1 MSLKDQFGKDV
12 LLTGWGHSRFGKLTD
27 ETLESL
33 IVQVATEAIGNAG
46 IEAGQIDEIYLGQFN
61 SGMMPLAFPSSLA
74 LQVSDQLANVP
85 STRVENAC
93 ASGSAAFQ
101 QGTKSLLA
109 GTAKTVLVIGAEKMT
124 QAGADVVGAALLGA
138 DYDMAGKASTTGF
151 TGLFAEVAK
160 HYGKRYGYGN
170 GKLGDVLGTIA
181 AKNHRNGV
189 DNPYA
194 QLRKDL
200 GEEFCR
206 TVSDKN
212 PMVADPLRRTDCSP
226 VSDGAAAVVLSVAP
240 TGGATAPVRLAGFGQ
255 ANDFFPAE
263 RRDPTEFAAT
273 RASWQRAL
281 GMAGVGLEELDFAEV
296 HDCFTIAELLM
307 YEAMGLTE
315 RGQGARALEEG
326 WVFKDGKLPV
336 NVSGGLKAKGH
347 PVGAT
352 GVSQHVI
359 AAMQLTGTAGAHAV
373 GQPAPGSGAEHGRR
387 GHRQLRQR
395 ARSRLESNEGA
406 DTAHLP
412 AGMGCICP
420 AFVFPRLRGR
430 PSARLN
436 SFPAHPP
443 QMRGAPMRA
452 TIIHGPGDIRV
463 EDRDYPTL
471 QLPTDVIVKVTASCV
486 CGSDLWPYRGVKP
499 THKPSAIGHEFIG
512 TVESIGE
519 DVKDLAVGDFVIAP
533 FVVSCGEC
541 PQCLERRHGRLRPPR
556 RLGRQG

>member
-1 MSLKDQFGKDV
+1 MSLREQFGKDI

-33 IVQVATEAIGNAG
+33 IVQVASEAIGNAG
-46 IEAGQIDEIYLGQFN
+46 IEPGQIDEIYLGQFN

-74 LQVSDQLANVP
+74 LQVSEQLANVP

-138 DYDMAGKASTTGF
+138 DYDMAGKPSTTGF
-151 TGLFAEVAK
+151 TGLFADVAK
-160 HYGKRYGYGN
+160 HYEKRYGAGAGN
-170 GKLGDVLGTIA
+170 LGDVLGTIA

-226 VSDGAAAVVLSVAP
+226 VSDGAAAVVLSIAP
-240 TGGATAPVRLAGFGQ
+240 TGGVTAPVRLAGFGQ
-255 ANDFFPAE
+255 ANDFFPAD

-281 GMAGVGLEELDFAEV
+281 AMAGVGLDGLDFAEV

-315 RGQGARALEEG
+315 RGQGARALQEG
-326 WVFKDGKLPV
+326 WVFKDGKLPI

-359 AAMQLTGTAGAHAV
+359 AAMQLTGTAGDMQLGTARRAAV
-373 GQPAPGSGAEHGRR
+373 QNMGGVGIANYVSV
-387 GHRQLRQR
+387 
-395 ARSRLESNEGA
+395 LE
-406 DTAHLP
+406 
-412 AGMGCICP
+412 
-420 AFVFPRLRGR
+420 
-430 PSARLN
+430 
-436 SFPAHPP
+436 
-443 QMRGAPMRA
+443 
-452 TIIHGPGDIRV
+452 
-463 EDRDYPTL
+463 
-471 QLPTDVIVKVTASCV
+471 
-486 CGSDLWPYRGVKP
+486 
-499 THKPSAIGHEFIG
+499 
-512 TVESIGE
+512 
-519 DVKDLAVGDFVIAP
+519 AV
-533 FVVSCGEC
+533 
-541 PQCLERRHGRLRPPR
+541 
-556 RLGRQG
+556 

>member
-1 MSLKDQFGKDV
+1 MSLKEQFGKDV

-27 ETLESL
+27 ESLESL
-33 IVQVATEAIGNAG
+33 IVQVATEAIANAG

-74 LQVSDQLANVP
+74 LQASPDLANVP
-85 STRVENAC
+85 ATRVENAC

-138 DYDMAGKASTTGF
+138 DYDMAGQTSTTGF
-151 TGLFAEVAK
+151 TGLFADVAK
-160 HYGKRYGYGN
+160 HYDKRYGRGD

-200 GEEFCR
+200 GEDFCR
-206 TVSDKN
+206 TISDKN

-226 VSDGAAAVVLSVAP
+226 VSDGAAAVVLSTSP
-240 TGGATAPVRLAGFGQ
+240 TSGATVPVRLAGFGH

-263 RRDPTEFAAT
+263 RRDPTAFEAT
-273 RASWQRAL
+273 RVSWQRAL
-281 GMAGVGLEELDFAEV
+281 AMAGVGLEDLDFAEV

-315 RGQGARALEEG
+315 PGQGTRAIDEG

-359 AAMQLTGTAGAHAV
+359 AAMQLTGTAGGMQLANPRRAAV
-373 GQPAPGSGAEHGRR
+373 QNMGGVGIANYVSV
-387 GHRQLRQR
+387 
-395 ARSRLESNEGA
+395 LES
-406 DTAHLP
+406 
-412 AGMGCICP
+412 
-420 AFVFPRLRGR
+420 V
-430 PSARLN
+430 
-436 SFPAHPP
+436 
-443 QMRGAPMRA
+443 
-452 TIIHGPGDIRV
+452 
-463 EDRDYPTL
+463 
-471 QLPTDVIVKVTASCV
+471 
-486 CGSDLWPYRGVKP
+486 
-499 THKPSAIGHEFIG
+499 
-512 TVESIGE
+512 
-519 DVKDLAVGDFVIAP
+519 
-533 FVVSCGEC
+533 
-541 PQCLERRHGRLRPPR
+541 
-556 RLGRQG
+556 

>member
-1 MSLKDQFGKDV
+1 MSLREQFGKDV

-46 IEAGQIDEIYLGQFN
+46 IEPGQLDEIYLGQFN

-74 LQVSDQLANVP
+74 LQVSEQVANVP

-138 DYDMAGKASTTGF
+138 DYDMAGKSSTTGF

-160 HYGKRYGYGN
+160 HYAKRYGDDAGQMGH

-194 QLRKDL
+194 QLRRDL

-212 PMVADPLRRTDCSP
+212 PVVADPLRRTDCSP
-226 VSDGAAAVVLSVAP
+226 VSDGAAAVVLSLAP
-240 TGGATAPVRLAGFGQ
+240 TGGTTAPVRLAGFGH

-263 RRDPTEFAAT
+263 RRDPTAFEAT

-281 GMAGVGLEELDFAEV
+281 AMAGVGLEDLDFAEV

-315 RGQGARALEEG
+315 PGQGARALEEG
-326 WVFKDGKLPV
+326 WVFKGGKLPV

-359 AAMQLTGTAGAHAV
+359 AAMQLSGTAGAM
-373 GQPAPGSGAEHGRR
+373 
-387 GHRQLRQR
+387 QL
-395 ARSRLESNEGA
+395 AN
-406 DTAHLP
+406 
-412 AGMGCICP
+412 
-420 AFVFPRLRGR
+420 
-430 PSARLN
+430 
-436 SFPAHPP
+436 
-443 QMRGAPMRA
+443 
-452 TIIHGPGDIRV
+452 
-463 EDRDYPTL
+463 
-471 QLPTDVIVKVTASCV
+471 
-486 CGSDLWPYRGVKP
+486 
-499 THKPSAIGHEFIG
+499 
-512 TVESIGE
+512 
-519 DVKDLAVGDFVIAP
+519 
-533 FVVSCGEC
+533 
-541 PQCLERRHGRLRPPR
+541 PR
-556 RLGRQG
+556 RAAVQNMGGVGIANYVSVLEAV

>member
-1 MSLKDQFGKDV
+1 MSLKEQFGKDV

-27 ETLESL
+27 DTLESL
-33 IVQVATEAIGNAG
+33 IVQVAAEAIGNAG

-138 DYDMAGKASTTGF
+138 DYDTAGKASTTGF

-160 HYGKRYGYGN
+160 HYGKRYGSGSL
-170 GKLGDVLGTIA
+170 GDGTLGDVLGTIA

-194 QLRKDL
+194 QLRKDF

-240 TGGATAPVRLAGFGQ
+240 TGGVTAPVRLAGFGQ

-281 GMAGVGLEELDFAEV
+281 GMAGVGLEDLDFAEV

-359 AAMQLTGTAGAHAV
+359 AAMQLTGTAGDM
-373 GQPAPGSGAEHGRR
+373 
-387 GHRQLRQR
+387 QL
-395 ARSRLESNEGA
+395 AN
-406 DTAHLP
+406 
-412 AGMGCICP
+412 
-420 AFVFPRLRGR
+420 
-430 PSARLN
+430 
-436 SFPAHPP
+436 
-443 QMRGAPMRA
+443 
-452 TIIHGPGDIRV
+452 
-463 EDRDYPTL
+463 
-471 QLPTDVIVKVTASCV
+471 
-486 CGSDLWPYRGVKP
+486 
-499 THKPSAIGHEFIG
+499 
-512 TVESIGE
+512 
-519 DVKDLAVGDFVIAP
+519 
-533 FVVSCGEC
+533 
-541 PQCLERRHGRLRPPR
+541 PR
-556 RLGRQG
+556 RAAVQNMGGVGIANYVSVLEAV

>member
-46 IEAGQIDEIYLGQFN
+46 IEPSQIDEIYLGQFN

-74 LQVSDQLANVP
+74 LQVSEQLANVP

-124 QAGADVVGAALLGA
+124 HAGADVVGAALLGA

-160 HYGKRYGYGN
+160 HYEKRYGPVS
-170 GKLGDVLGTIA
+170 DVLGSIA

-226 VSDGAAAVVLSVAP
+226 VSDGAAAVVLSVSP
-240 TGGATAPVRLAGFGQ
+240 TSGATAPVRLAGFGQ

-263 RRDPTEFAAT
+263 RRDPTAFAAT

-281 GMAGVGLEELDFAEV
+281 GMAGVGLEDLDFAEV

-315 RGQGARALEEG
+315 PGQGTRAVQEG
-326 WVFKDGKLPV
+326 LVFKDGKLPI

-347 PVGAT
+347 PVGAS

-359 AAMQLTGTAGAHAV
+359 AAMQLSGTAGAMQLANPTRAAV
-373 GQPAPGSGAEHGRR
+373 QNMGGVGIANYVSV
-387 GHRQLRQR
+387 
-395 ARSRLESNEGA
+395 LE
-406 DTAHLP
+406 
-412 AGMGCICP
+412 
-420 AFVFPRLRGR
+420 
-430 PSARLN
+430 
-436 SFPAHPP
+436 
-443 QMRGAPMRA
+443 
-452 TIIHGPGDIRV
+452 
-463 EDRDYPTL
+463 
-471 QLPTDVIVKVTASCV
+471 
-486 CGSDLWPYRGVKP
+486 
-499 THKPSAIGHEFIG
+499 
-512 TVESIGE
+512 
-519 DVKDLAVGDFVIAP
+519 AV
-533 FVVSCGEC
+533 
-541 PQCLERRHGRLRPPR
+541 
-556 RLGRQG
+556 

>member
-1 MSLKDQFGKDV
+1 MSLKEQFGKDV

-33 IVQVATEAIGNAG
+33 IVQVATEAISNAG
-46 IEAGQIDEIYLGQFN
+46 LEAGQIDEIYLGQFN

-74 LQVSDQLANVP
+74 LQVSDQLAHVP
-85 STRVENAC
+85 ATRVENAC

-101 QGTKSLLA
+101 QGAKSLLA

-124 QAGADVVGAALLGA
+124 HAGADVVGSALLGA
-138 DYDMAGKASTTGF
+138 DYDMAGQASTTGF
-151 TGLFAEVAK
+151 TGLFADVAK
-160 HYGKRYGYGN
+160 HYEKRYGSIS
-170 GKLGDVLGTIA
+170 DVLGTIA

-226 VSDGAAAVVLSVAP
+226 VSDGAAAVLLSTSPGA
-240 TGGATAPVRLAGFGQ
+240 GATAPVRLSGFGQ

-263 RRDPTEFAAT
+263 RRDPTAFAAT
-273 RASWQRAL
+273 RVSWQRAL
-281 GMAGVGLEELDFAEV
+281 GMAGVGLEDLDFAEV

-315 RGQGARALEEG
+315 PGQGARAVEEG

-359 AAMQLTGTAGAHAV
+359 AAMQLTGTAGDM
-373 GQPAPGSGAEHGRR
+373 
-387 GHRQLRQR
+387 QL
-395 ARSRLESNEGA
+395 
-406 DTAHLP
+406 
-412 AGMGCICP
+412 
-420 AFVFPRLRGR
+420 
-430 PSARLN
+430 
-436 SFPAHPP
+436 
-443 QMRGAPMRA
+443 
-452 TIIHGPGDIRV
+452 
-463 EDRDYPTL
+463 
-471 QLPTDVIVKVTASCV
+471 AS
-486 CGSDLWPYRGVKP
+486 
-499 THKPSAIGHEFIG
+499 
-512 TVESIGE
+512 
-519 DVKDLAVGDFVIAP
+519 
-533 FVVSCGEC
+533 
-541 PQCLERRHGRLRPPR
+541 PR
-556 RLGRQG
+556 RAAVQNMGGVGIANYVSILEAV

>member
-46 IEAGQIDEIYLGQFN
+46 IEPGQIDEIYLGQFN

-74 LQVSDQLANVP
+74 LQVSEQLANVP

-138 DYDMAGKASTTGF
+138 DYDMAGKPSSTGF

-160 HYGKRYGYGN
+160 HYEKRYGAVS
-170 GKLGDVLGTIA
+170 DVLGTIA

-200 GEEFCR
+200 GEEFCQ

-255 ANDFFPAE
+255 ANDFFPTD
-263 RRDPTEFAAT
+263 RRDPTAFAAT

-281 GMAGVGLEELDFAEV
+281 GMAGVGLADLDFAEV

-307 YEAMGLTE
+307 YEVMGLTE
-315 RGQGARALEEG
+315 PGQGARAVKEG

-359 AAMQLTGTAGAHAV
+359 AAMQLTGTAGAM
-373 GQPAPGSGAEHGRR
+373 
-387 GHRQLRQR
+387 QL
-395 ARSRLESNEGA
+395 AA
-406 DTAHLP
+406 
-412 AGMGCICP
+412 
-420 AFVFPRLRGR
+420 
-430 PSARLN
+430 
-436 SFPAHPP
+436 
-443 QMRGAPMRA
+443 
-452 TIIHGPGDIRV
+452 
-463 EDRDYPTL
+463 
-471 QLPTDVIVKVTASCV
+471 
-486 CGSDLWPYRGVKP
+486 
-499 THKPSAIGHEFIG
+499 
-512 TVESIGE
+512 
-519 DVKDLAVGDFVIAP
+519 
-533 FVVSCGEC
+533 
-541 PQCLERRHGRLRPPR
+541 PR
-556 RLGRQG
+556 RAAVQNMGGVGIANYVSVLEAV

>member
-1 MSLKDQFGKDV
+1 MSLQEQFGKDV
-12 LLTGWGHSRFGKLTD
+12 LLTGWGHSRFGKLAE

-46 IEAGQIDEIYLGQFN
+46 IEPGQIDEIYVGQFN

-74 LQVSDQLANVP
+74 LQVSPDLANVP

-109 GTAKTVLVIGAEKMT
+109 GTARTVLVIGAEKMT
-124 QAGADVVGAALLGA
+124 HAGADVVGAALLGA
-138 DYDMAGKASTTGF
+138 DYDMAGKPSTTGF

-160 HYGKRYGYGN
+160 HYEKRYGAVS
-170 GKLGDVLGTIA
+170 DVLGTIA

-200 GEEFCR
+200 GEEFCQ

-255 ANDFFPAE
+255 ANDFFPTD
-263 RRDPTEFAAT
+263 RRDPTAFAAT

-281 GMAGVGLEELDFAEV
+281 GMAGVGLEDLDFAEV

-315 RGQGARALEEG
+315 PGQGARAVKEG
-326 WVFKDGKLPV
+326 WVFKDGKLPI

-359 AAMQLTGTAGAHAV
+359 TAMQLTGTAGDM
-373 GQPAPGSGAEHGRR
+373 
-387 GHRQLRQR
+387 QL
-395 ARSRLESNEGA
+395 
-406 DTAHLP
+406 
-412 AGMGCICP
+412 
-420 AFVFPRLRGR
+420 
-430 PSARLN
+430 
-436 SFPAHPP
+436 
-443 QMRGAPMRA
+443 
-452 TIIHGPGDIRV
+452 
-463 EDRDYPTL
+463 
-471 QLPTDVIVKVTASCV
+471 AS
-486 CGSDLWPYRGVKP
+486 
-499 THKPSAIGHEFIG
+499 
-512 TVESIGE
+512 
-519 DVKDLAVGDFVIAP
+519 
-533 FVVSCGEC
+533 
-541 PQCLERRHGRLRPPR
+541 PR
-556 RLGRQG
+556 RAAVQNMGGVGIANYVSVLEAV

>member
-1 MSLKDQFGKDV
+1 MSLKEQFGKDV

-33 IVQVATEAIGNAG
+33 IIQVATEAIAG
-46 IEAGQIDEIYLGQFN
+46 AGLEPGQIDEIYLGQFN

-74 LQVSDQLANVP
+74 LQVSPDLANVP
-85 STRVENAC
+85 ATRVENAC

-138 DYDMAGKASTTGF
+138 DYDMAGQTSTTGF
-151 TGLFAEVAK
+151 TGLFADVAK
-160 HYGKRYGYGN
+160 HYDKRYGRGD

-206 TVSDKN
+206 TISDKN

-226 VSDGAAAVVLSVAP
+226 VSDGAAAVVLSTSP

-255 ANDFFPAE
+255 ANDFFPAA
-263 RRDPTEFAAT
+263 RRDPTAFQAT
-273 RASWQRAL
+273 RVSWQRAL
-281 GMAGVGLEELDFAEV
+281 AMAGVGLEGLDFAEV

-315 RGQGARALEEG
+315 PGQGTRALEEG
-326 WVFKDGKLPV
+326 LVFKDGKLPV

-359 AAMQLTGTAGAHAV
+359 AAMQLTGTAG
-373 GQPAPGSGAEHGRR
+373 GM
-387 GHRQLRQR
+387 QL
-395 ARSRLESNEGA
+395 A
-406 DTAHLP
+406 
-412 AGMGCICP
+412 C
-420 AFVFPRLRGR
+420 
-430 PSARLN
+430 
-436 SFPAHPP
+436 
-443 QMRGAPMRA
+443 
-452 TIIHGPGDIRV
+452 
-463 EDRDYPTL
+463 
-471 QLPTDVIVKVTASCV
+471 
-486 CGSDLWPYRGVKP
+486 
-499 THKPSAIGHEFIG
+499 
-512 TVESIGE
+512 
-519 DVKDLAVGDFVIAP
+519 
-533 FVVSCGEC
+533 
-541 PQCLERRHGRLRPPR
+541 PR
-556 RLGRQG
+556 RAAVQNMGGVGIANYVSVLEAV

>member
-1 MSLKDQFGKDV
+1 MSLKEQFSKDV

-33 IVQVATEAIGNAG
+33 IVQVASEAISNAG
-46 IEAGQIDEIYLGQFN
+46 IEPGQIDEIYLGQFN

-74 LQVSDQLANVP
+74 LQVSPDLANVAA
-85 STRVENAC
+85 TRVENAC

-124 QAGADVVGAALLGA
+124 HAGADVVGAALLGA
-138 DYDMAGKASTTGF
+138 DYDMAGQTSTTGF
-151 TGLFAEVAK
+151 TGLFADVAK
-160 HYGKRYGYGN
+160 HYEKRYGSVS
-170 GKLGDVLGTIA
+170 DVLGTIS

-226 VSDGAAAVVLSVAP
+226 VSDGAAAVVLSTSASSSA
-240 TGGATAPVRLAGFGQ
+240 ATLPVQLAGFGH

-263 RRDPTEFAAT
+263 RRDPTAFAAT
-273 RASWQRAL
+273 RTSWQRAL
-281 GMAGVGLEELDFAEV
+281 AMAGVGLEDLDFAEV

-315 RGQGARALEEG
+315 PGQGARAVTEG
-326 WVFKDGKLPV
+326 WVFKDGKFPV

-359 AAMQLTGTAGAHAV
+359 AAMQLTGTAGDM
-373 GQPAPGSGAEHGRR
+373 
-387 GHRQLRQR
+387 QLGR
-395 ARSRLESNEGA
+395 ARRAAVQNMGGVGIANYVSVLE
-406 DTAHLP
+406 
-412 AGMGCICP
+412 
-420 AFVFPRLRGR
+420 
-430 PSARLN
+430 
-436 SFPAHPP
+436 
-443 QMRGAPMRA
+443 
-452 TIIHGPGDIRV
+452 
-463 EDRDYPTL
+463 
-471 QLPTDVIVKVTASCV
+471 
-486 CGSDLWPYRGVKP
+486 
-499 THKPSAIGHEFIG
+499 
-512 TVESIGE
+512 
-519 DVKDLAVGDFVIAP
+519 AV
-533 FVVSCGEC
+533 
-541 PQCLERRHGRLRPPR
+541 
-556 RLGRQG
+556 

>member
-1 MSLKDQFGKDV
+1 MSLKEQFGKDI
-12 LLTGWGHSRFGKLTD
+12 LLTGWGHSRFGKLAE

-33 IVQVATEAIGNAG
+33 IVQVSSEAIGNAG
-46 IEAGQIDEIYLGQFN
+46 IEPGQVDEVYVGQFN

-74 LQVSDQLANVP
+74 LQVSPDLANVP

-124 QAGADVVGAALLGA
+124 HAGADVVGSALLGA
-138 DYDMAGKASTTGF
+138 DYDMAGKPSTTGF

-160 HYGKRYGYGN
+160 HYEKRYGPVS
-170 GKLGDVLGTIA
+170 DVLGTIA

-200 GEEFCR
+200 GEEFCQ

-255 ANDFFPAE
+255 ANDFFPTD
-263 RRDPTEFAAT
+263 RRDPTAFAAT

-281 GMAGVGLEELDFAEV
+281 GMAGVGLEDLDFAEV

-307 YEAMGLTE
+307 YEAIGLAE
-315 RGQGARALEEG
+315 PGQGARAVKEG
-326 WVFKDGKLPV
+326 WVFKDGKLPI

-359 AAMQLTGTAGAHAV
+359 SAMQLTGTAGDM
-373 GQPAPGSGAEHGRR
+373 
-387 GHRQLRQR
+387 QL
-395 ARSRLESNEGA
+395 AA
-406 DTAHLP
+406 
-412 AGMGCICP
+412 
-420 AFVFPRLRGR
+420 
-430 PSARLN
+430 
-436 SFPAHPP
+436 
-443 QMRGAPMRA
+443 
-452 TIIHGPGDIRV
+452 
-463 EDRDYPTL
+463 
-471 QLPTDVIVKVTASCV
+471 
-486 CGSDLWPYRGVKP
+486 
-499 THKPSAIGHEFIG
+499 
-512 TVESIGE
+512 
-519 DVKDLAVGDFVIAP
+519 
-533 FVVSCGEC
+533 
-541 PQCLERRHGRLRPPR
+541 PR
-556 RLGRQG
+556 RAAVQNMGGVGIANYVSVLEAV

>member
-12 LLTGWGHSRFGKLTD
+12 LLTGWGHSRFGKLSE

-33 IVQVATEAIGNAG
+33 IVEVATEAIGNAG
-46 IEAGQIDEIYLGQFN
+46 IEPGQIDEIYLGQFN

-160 HYGKRYGYGN
+160 HYGKRYGAGS
-170 GKLGDVLGTIA
+170 LGDVLGTIA

-200 GEEFCR
+200 GEDFCR

-273 RASWQRAL
+273 RASWQRSL
-281 GMAGVGLEELDFAEV
+281 RMAGVGLEELDFAEV

-359 AAMQLTGTAGAHAV
+359 AAMQLTGTAGDM
-373 GQPAPGSGAEHGRR
+373 
-387 GHRQLRQR
+387 QL
-395 ARSRLESNEGA
+395 AN
-406 DTAHLP
+406 
-412 AGMGCICP
+412 
-420 AFVFPRLRGR
+420 
-430 PSARLN
+430 
-436 SFPAHPP
+436 
-443 QMRGAPMRA
+443 
-452 TIIHGPGDIRV
+452 
-463 EDRDYPTL
+463 
-471 QLPTDVIVKVTASCV
+471 
-486 CGSDLWPYRGVKP
+486 
-499 THKPSAIGHEFIG
+499 
-512 TVESIGE
+512 
-519 DVKDLAVGDFVIAP
+519 
-533 FVVSCGEC
+533 
-541 PQCLERRHGRLRPPR
+541 PR
-556 RLGRQG
+556 RAAVQNMGGVGIANYVSVLEAL

>member
-1 MSLKDQFGKDV
+1 MSLREQFGKDI

-46 IEAGQIDEIYLGQFN
+46 IEPGQIDEIYLGQFN

-74 LQVSDQLANVP
+74 LQVSEQLANVP
-85 STRVENAC
+85 ATRVENAC

-151 TGLFAEVAK
+151 TGLFADVAK
-160 HYGKRYGYGN
+160 HYEKRYGDGN
-170 GKLGDVLGTIA
+170 GKLGDILGTIA

-226 VSDGAAAVVLSVAP
+226 VSDGAAAVILSTSP
-240 TGGATAPVRLAGFGQ
+240 TAGATAPVRLAGFGH

-263 RRDPTEFAAT
+263 RRDPTAFAAT
-273 RASWQRAL
+273 RVSWQRAL
-281 GMAGVGLEELDFAEV
+281 AMAGVGLEDLDFAEV

-315 RGQGARALEEG
+315 PGQGSRAIEEG
-326 WVFKDGKLPV
+326 WVFKDGKLPI

-352 GVSQHVI
+352 GVSQHVV
-359 AAMQLTGTAGAHAV
+359 AAMQLTGTAGGMQLANPHRAAV
-373 GQPAPGSGAEHGRR
+373 QNMGGVGIANYVSV
-387 GHRQLRQR
+387 
-395 ARSRLESNEGA
+395 LE
-406 DTAHLP
+406 
-412 AGMGCICP
+412 
-420 AFVFPRLRGR
+420 
-430 PSARLN
+430 
-436 SFPAHPP
+436 
-443 QMRGAPMRA
+443 
-452 TIIHGPGDIRV
+452 
-463 EDRDYPTL
+463 
-471 QLPTDVIVKVTASCV
+471 
-486 CGSDLWPYRGVKP
+486 
-499 THKPSAIGHEFIG
+499 
-512 TVESIGE
+512 
-519 DVKDLAVGDFVIAP
+519 AV
-533 FVVSCGEC
+533 
-541 PQCLERRHGRLRPPR
+541 
-556 RLGRQG
+556 

>member
-1 MSLKDQFGKDV
+1 MSLKDQFGKDI

-46 IEAGQIDEIYLGQFN
+46 IEPGQIDEIYLGQFN

-160 HYGKRYGYGN
+160 HYGKRYGDGSTL
-170 GKLGDVLGTIA
+170 GSLGDVLGTIA

-200 GEEFCR
+200 GEDFCR

-255 ANDFFPAE
+255 ANDFFPA
-263 RRDPTEFAAT
+263 R
-273 RASWQRAL
+273 
-281 GMAGVGLEELDFAEV
+281 
-296 HDCFTIAELLM
+296 
-307 YEAMGLTE
+307 
-315 RGQGARALEEG
+315 
-326 WVFKDGKLPV
+326 
-336 NVSGGLKAKGH
+336 
-347 PVGAT
+347 
-352 GVSQHVI
+352 
-359 AAMQLTGTAGAHAV
+359 
-373 GQPAPGSGAEHGRR
+373 APGPHRIRRHARLLAAGPGDGRR
-387 GHRQLRQR
+387 R
-395 ARSRLESNEGA
+395 AGGA
-406 DTAHLP
+406 
-412 AGMGCICP
+412 
-420 AFVFPRLRGR
+420 RLRGS
-430 PSARLN
+430 PRLLHHRRT
-436 SFPAHPP
+436 A
-443 QMRGAPMRA
+443 
-452 TIIHGPGDIRV
+452 
-463 EDRDYPTL
+463 
-471 QLPTDVIVKVTASCV
+471 DV
-486 CGSDLWPYRGVKP
+486 
-499 THKPSAIGHEFIG
+499 
-512 TVESIGE
+512 
-519 DVKDLAVGDFVIAP
+519 
-533 FVVSCGEC
+533 
-541 PQCLERRHGRLRPPR
+541 
-556 RLGRQG
+556 

>member
-12 LLTGWGHSRFGKLTD
+12 LLIGWGHSRFGKLTD
-27 ETLESL
+27 DTLESL
-33 IVQVATEAIGNAG
+33 IVQVATEAIGNAR

-160 HYGKRYGYGN
+160 HYGKRYGAGS
-170 GKLGDVLGTIA
+170 LGDVLGTIA

-240 TGGATAPVRLAGFGQ
+240 TGGVTAPVRLAGFGQ

-281 GMAGVGLEELDFAEV
+281 AMAGVGLEDLDFAEV

-359 AAMQLTGTAGAHAV
+359 AAMQLTGTAGAM
-373 GQPAPGSGAEHGRR
+373 
-387 GHRQLRQR
+387 QL
-395 ARSRLESNEGA
+395 AN
-406 DTAHLP
+406 
-412 AGMGCICP
+412 
-420 AFVFPRLRGR
+420 
-430 PSARLN
+430 
-436 SFPAHPP
+436 
-443 QMRGAPMRA
+443 
-452 TIIHGPGDIRV
+452 
-463 EDRDYPTL
+463 
-471 QLPTDVIVKVTASCV
+471 
-486 CGSDLWPYRGVKP
+486 
-499 THKPSAIGHEFIG
+499 
-512 TVESIGE
+512 
-519 DVKDLAVGDFVIAP
+519 
-533 FVVSCGEC
+533 
-541 PQCLERRHGRLRPPR
+541 PR
-556 RLGRQG
+556 RAAVQNMGGVGIANYVSVLEAV

>member
-12 LLTGWGHSRFGKLTD
+12 LLTGWGHSRFGKLSE

-46 IEAGQIDEIYLGQFN
+46 IEPGQIDEIYLGQFN

-160 HYGKRYGYGN
+160 HYGKRYGDGN

-200 GEEFCR
+200 GEDFCR

-255 ANDFFPAE
+255 ANDFFPSE

-281 GMAGVGLEELDFAEV
+281 AMAGVGLDDLDFAEV

-326 WVFKDGKLPV
+326 WVFKDGRLPV

-359 AAMQLTGTAGAHAV
+359 AAMQLTGTAGDM
-373 GQPAPGSGAEHGRR
+373 
-387 GHRQLRQR
+387 QL
-395 ARSRLESNEGA
+395 
-406 DTAHLP
+406 
-412 AGMGCICP
+412 
-420 AFVFPRLRGR
+420 
-430 PSARLN
+430 
-436 SFPAHPP
+436 
-443 QMRGAPMRA
+443 
-452 TIIHGPGDIRV
+452 
-463 EDRDYPTL
+463 
-471 QLPTDVIVKVTASCV
+471 AS
-486 CGSDLWPYRGVKP
+486 
-499 THKPSAIGHEFIG
+499 
-512 TVESIGE
+512 
-519 DVKDLAVGDFVIAP
+519 
-533 FVVSCGEC
+533 
-541 PQCLERRHGRLRPPR
+541 PR
-556 RLGRQG
+556 RAAVQNMGGVGIANYVSVLEAV

>member
-1 MSLKDQFGKDV
+1 VSLQEQFGKDV

-74 LQVSDQLANVP
+74 LQVSPDLANVAA
-85 STRVENAC
+85 TRVENAC

-124 QAGADVVGAALLGA
+124 HAGADVVGAALLGA
-138 DYDMAGKASTTGF
+138 DYDMAGQNSTTGF
-151 TGLFAEVAK
+151 TGLFADVAK
-160 HYGKRYGYGN
+160 HYEKRYGPVS
-170 GKLGDVLGTIA
+170 DVLGTIA

-226 VSDGAAAVVLSVAP
+226 VSDGAAAVVLSTSP
-240 TGGATAPVRLAGFGQ
+240 TGGTTAPVRLAGFGH

-263 RRDPTEFAAT
+263 RRDPTAFAAT
-273 RASWQRAL
+273 RTSWQRAL
-281 GMAGVGLEELDFAEV
+281 AMAGVGLVDVDFAEV

-315 RGQGARALEEG
+315 PGQGARAVTEG
-326 WVFKDGKLPV
+326 WVFRDGKLPI

-359 AAMQLTGTAGAHAV
+359 AAMQLTGTAGDM
-373 GQPAPGSGAEHGRR
+373 
-387 GHRQLRQR
+387 QLGR
-395 ARSRLESNEGA
+395 ARRAAVQNMGGVGIANYVSVLES
-406 DTAHLP
+406 
-412 AGMGCICP
+412 
-420 AFVFPRLRGR
+420 V
-430 PSARLN
+430 
-436 SFPAHPP
+436 
-443 QMRGAPMRA
+443 
-452 TIIHGPGDIRV
+452 
-463 EDRDYPTL
+463 
-471 QLPTDVIVKVTASCV
+471 
-486 CGSDLWPYRGVKP
+486 
-499 THKPSAIGHEFIG
+499 
-512 TVESIGE
+512 
-519 DVKDLAVGDFVIAP
+519 
-533 FVVSCGEC
+533 
-541 PQCLERRHGRLRPPR
+541 
-556 RLGRQG
+556 

>member
-1 MSLKDQFGKDV
+1 MSLKEQFGKDV
-12 LLTGWGHSRFGKLTD
+12 LLTGWGHSRFGKLTE

-33 IVQVATEAIGNAG
+33 IVQVAIEAIGTAG

-124 QAGADVVGAALLGA
+124 HAGADVVGAALLGA

-160 HYGKRYGYGN
+160 HYGKRYGDGN

-200 GEEFCR
+200 GEDFCR

-226 VSDGAAAVVLSVAP
+226 VSDGAAAVVLSVGP

-281 GMAGVGLEELDFAEV
+281 GMAGVGLEDLDFAEV

-359 AAMQLTGTAGAHAV
+359 AAMQLTGTAGAM
-373 GQPAPGSGAEHGRR
+373 
-387 GHRQLRQR
+387 QL
-395 ARSRLESNEGA
+395 
-406 DTAHLP
+406 
-412 AGMGCICP
+412 
-420 AFVFPRLRGR
+420 
-430 PSARLN
+430 
-436 SFPAHPP
+436 
-443 QMRGAPMRA
+443 
-452 TIIHGPGDIRV
+452 
-463 EDRDYPTL
+463 
-471 QLPTDVIVKVTASCV
+471 AS
-486 CGSDLWPYRGVKP
+486 
-499 THKPSAIGHEFIG
+499 
-512 TVESIGE
+512 
-519 DVKDLAVGDFVIAP
+519 
-533 FVVSCGEC
+533 
-541 PQCLERRHGRLRPPR
+541 PR
-556 RLGRQG
+556 RAAVQNMGGVGIANYVSVLEAV

>member
-1 MSLKDQFGKDV
+1 MSLKEQFGKDV

-46 IEAGQIDEIYLGQFN
+46 IEPGQIDEIFLGQFN
-61 SGMMPLAFPSSLA
+61 SGMMPLAFSSSLA

-85 STRVENAC
+85 ATRVENAC

-101 QGTKSLLA
+101 QGTKSILA
-109 GTAKTVLVIGAEKMT
+109 GTAKTVLVVGAEKMT
-124 QAGADVVGAALLGA
+124 HAGADVVGAALLGA

-160 HYGKRYGYGN
+160 HYEKRYGPVS
-170 GKLGDVLGTIA
+170 DVLGTIA

-226 VSDGAAAVVLSVAP
+226 VSDGAAAVVLSVSP
-240 TGGATAPVRLAGFGQ
+240 TGGVTSPVRLAGFGH
-255 ANDFFPAE
+255 ANDFFPTE
-263 RRDPTEFAAT
+263 RRDPTAFNAT

-281 GMAGVGLEELDFAEV
+281 GMAGVGLEDLDFAEV

-315 RGQGARALEEG
+315 PGQGSRALAEG

-359 AAMQLTGTAGAHAV
+359 AAMQLTGTAGDMQLANPHRAAV
-373 GQPAPGSGAEHGRR
+373 QNMGGVGIANYVSV
-387 GHRQLRQR
+387 
-395 ARSRLESNEGA
+395 LE
-406 DTAHLP
+406 
-412 AGMGCICP
+412 
-420 AFVFPRLRGR
+420 
-430 PSARLN
+430 
-436 SFPAHPP
+436 
-443 QMRGAPMRA
+443 
-452 TIIHGPGDIRV
+452 
-463 EDRDYPTL
+463 
-471 QLPTDVIVKVTASCV
+471 
-486 CGSDLWPYRGVKP
+486 
-499 THKPSAIGHEFIG
+499 
-512 TVESIGE
+512 
-519 DVKDLAVGDFVIAP
+519 AV
-533 FVVSCGEC
+533 
-541 PQCLERRHGRLRPPR
+541 
-556 RLGRQG
+556 

>member
-1 MSLKDQFGKDV
+1 MSLREQFGKDV

-46 IEAGQIDEIYLGQFN
+46 IEPGQLDEIYLGQFN

-74 LQVSDQLANVP
+74 LQVSEQLANVP

-138 DYDMAGKASTTGF
+138 DYDMAGKSSTTGF

-160 HYGKRYGYGN
+160 HYGKRYGDDAGQMGH

-194 QLRKDL
+194 QLRRDL

-212 PMVADPLRRTDCSP
+212 PVVADPLRRTDCSP
-226 VSDGAAAVVLSVAP
+226 VSDGAAAVVLSLAP
-240 TGGATAPVRLAGFGQ
+240 TGGTTAPVRLAGFGH

-263 RRDPTEFAAT
+263 RRDPTAFEAT
-273 RASWQRAL
+273 RVSWQRAL
-281 GMAGVGLEELDFAEV
+281 AMAGVGLEDLDFAEV

-315 RGQGARALEEG
+315 PGQGARALEEG
-326 WVFKDGKLPV
+326 WVFKGGKLPV

-359 AAMQLTGTAGAHAV
+359 AAMQLSGTAGAM
-373 GQPAPGSGAEHGRR
+373 
-387 GHRQLRQR
+387 QL
-395 ARSRLESNEGA
+395 AN
-406 DTAHLP
+406 
-412 AGMGCICP
+412 
-420 AFVFPRLRGR
+420 
-430 PSARLN
+430 
-436 SFPAHPP
+436 
-443 QMRGAPMRA
+443 
-452 TIIHGPGDIRV
+452 
-463 EDRDYPTL
+463 
-471 QLPTDVIVKVTASCV
+471 
-486 CGSDLWPYRGVKP
+486 
-499 THKPSAIGHEFIG
+499 
-512 TVESIGE
+512 
-519 DVKDLAVGDFVIAP
+519 
-533 FVVSCGEC
+533 
-541 PQCLERRHGRLRPPR
+541 PR
-556 RLGRQG
+556 RAAVQNMGGVGIANYVSVLEAV

>member
-1 MSLKDQFGKDV
+1 MSLKEQFGKDV

-33 IVQVATEAIGNAG
+33 IVQVATEAIANAG
-46 IEAGQIDEIYLGQFN
+46 IEPGQIDEVYLGQFN

-74 LQVSDQLANVP
+74 LQVSPDLANVP
-85 STRVENAC
+85 ATRVENAC

-124 QAGADVVGAALLGA
+124 HAGADVVGAGLLGA

-160 HYGKRYGYGN
+160 HYEKRYGTVS
-170 GKLGDVLGTIA
+170 DVLGSIA

-226 VSDGAAAVVLSVAP
+226 VSDGAAAVVLSTSP
-240 TGGATAPVRLAGFGQ
+240 TGGVTGPVRLAGFGH
-255 ANDFFPAE
+255 ANDFFPAA
-263 RRDPTEFAAT
+263 RRDPTAFEAT
-273 RASWQRAL
+273 RVSWQRAL
-281 GMAGVGLEELDFAEV
+281 AMAGLRLEDLDFAEV

-315 RGQGARALEEG
+315 PGQGSRAIEEG
-326 WVFKDGKLPV
+326 WVYKDGKLPV

-359 AAMQLTGTAGAHAV
+359 AAMQLTGTAG
-373 GQPAPGSGAEHGRR
+373 
-387 GHRQLRQR
+387 
-395 ARSRLESNEGA
+395 
-406 DTAHLP
+406 D
-412 AGMGCICP
+412 M
-420 AFVFPRLRGR
+420 
-430 PSARLN
+430 
-436 SFPAHPP
+436 
-443 QMRGAPMRA
+443 
-452 TIIHGPGDIRV
+452 
-463 EDRDYPTL
+463 
-471 QLPTDVIVKVTASCV
+471 QLP
-486 CGSDLWPYRGVKP
+486 G
-499 THKPSAIGHEFIG
+499 
-512 TVESIGE
+512 
-519 DVKDLAVGDFVIAP
+519 
-533 FVVSCGEC
+533 
-541 PQCLERRHGRLRPPR
+541 PR
-556 RLGRQG
+556 RAAVQNMGGVGIANYVSVLEAV